1 MAVGAD
7 PSATSRQV
15 YTAVW
20 QTTLA
25 SNSGTA
31 TSGQVVDVTQITTR
45 GYGAANTTPAFLTSS
60 IATPGAGAAS
70 NSAHSTNALVVILVP
85 VLVVAALIVP
95 CVLILLR
102 IRRRRSVRFMST
114 YEDLTGHNTSDIEY
128 QDALRRPYADTLGGR
143 DSESPFPYDMASIPS
158 ASMVHLDM
166 AQGSRTGSAAA
177 GVARADS
184 RARSSPRLVS
194 PVEDPFADRAPDE
207 SDAHAPLFAAYSSA
221 PRTRSPSSASSVRPA
236 SRWGTLS
243 PVSRRG
249 AYSPAPTDSRAG
261 SRNGHSPL
269 VRGHSK
275 HYTDGSVD
283 LTTPFEWDGME
294 DPFADPNRHGA
305 E

>member
-31 TSGQVVDVTQITTR
+31 TSGQVVDVTQVTTR
-45 GYGAANTTPAFLTSS
+45 GYGAANTAPTFTTSS

-70 NSAHSTNALVVILVP
+70 NSGHGCVTLFWPSATSADFACHSTNALVVILIP
-85 VLVVAALIVP
+85 VLIVAALIVP

-166 AQGSRTGSAAA
+166 AQGSRPGSAVA
-177 GVARADS
+177 VARADS
-184 RARSSPRLVS
+184 RARSPRLVS

-207 SDAHAPLFAAYSSA
+207 SDAHAPLFAA
-221 PRTRSPSSASSVRPA
+221 
-236 SRWGTLS
+236 SRQSWS
-243 PVSRRG
+243 VSRVDW
-249 AYSPAPTDSRAG
+249 APHPAING
-261 SRNGHSPL
+261 S
-269 VRGHSK
+269 
-275 HYTDGSVD
+275 
-283 LTTPFEWDGME
+283 LTSCPSW
-294 DPFADPNRHGA
+294 
-305 E
+305 